1 MMTGSYIGGTVNFAA
16 MASAFEVPGDTTS
29 AAVVADNLLMTLYF
43 FVLIMIPTLK
53 FFKTKLTHPHID
65 EINARGVDEAAK
77 TQAAAFWAKKPIS
90 LCDIAINFAISVIV
104 VWVSTEIA
112 GFISAAFPSGNG
124 IITDLIGGLFG
135 NKYLILTTI
144 TMIIATIFSKP
155 LEGLSG
161 SQELGTYLIYL
172 FFFAIGAPASIKA
185 IFLNAPLLLV
195 FCAIMVIVNMLF
207 CFVFGKLLKFDLE
220 DCILA
225 SNACIGGPTTA
236 AAMAISQGWIKLVGP
251 IMLVGTLGYVV
262 GTYFGTIVGNFLGA

>member
-1 MMTGSYIGGTVNFAA
+1 MLGNHVKDLAGVAAMMTGSYIGGTVNFAA
-16 MASAFEVPGDTTS
+16 MASAFQVPGDTTS

-53 FFKTKLTHPHID
+53 FFKTKFTHPHID

-185 IFLNAPLLLV
+185 IFLECTSAAGILCNHGNRKHAVLLR
-195 FCAIMVIVNMLF
+195 IRQ
-207 CFVFGKLLKFDLE
+207 
-220 DCILA
+220 
-225 SNACIGGPTTA
+225 A
-236 AAMAISQGWIKLVGP
+236 AEI
-251 IMLVGTLGYVV
+251 
-262 GTYFGTIVGNFLGA
+262 